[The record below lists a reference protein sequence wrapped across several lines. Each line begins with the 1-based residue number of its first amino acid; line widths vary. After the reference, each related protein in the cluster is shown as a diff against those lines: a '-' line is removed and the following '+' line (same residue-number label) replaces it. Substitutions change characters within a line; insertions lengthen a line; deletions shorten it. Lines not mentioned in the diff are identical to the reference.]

1 MKLEIKHLLLKSIQL
16 KNAHDTAALNN
27 TLLTSIRTSRP
38 ASPFMR
44 QYNQGNFPPVTKI
57 IFSRQKKIN
66 GGTDR

>member
-27 TLLTSIRTSRP
+27 EVFARQDQQ
-38 ASPFMR
+38 AVFMR